1 MKEVFTFLLY
11 REILTEDNKV
21 VRRIPAVPKPY
32 SSYSFSDDFIFATR
46 DGITDVYRKHIPSS
60 QLERVKIVPALQL
73 DTFNQVELF
82 HEKFFLVRIG
92 QKWGSYDLKSVE
104 VVPVYK
110 YSRHEVEEILKK
122 KLR

>member
-1 MKEVFTFLLY
+1 M
-11 REILTEDNKV
+11 
-21 VRRIPAVPKPY
+21 
-32 SSYSFSDDFIFATR
+32 
-46 DGITDVYRKHIPSS
+46 
-60 QLERVKIVPALQL
+60 KIVPALQL

-92 QKWGSYDLKSVE
+92 QKWGAYDLKSVE
-104 VVPVYK
+104 VVPVDK